1 MKFVVLKSEDIDKV
15 ANKNEIATL
24 NSLSL
29 KINNMRFNEGRT
41 TNPEYL
47 VVNKDEP
54 YAEQVLHLI
63 IKHEGE
69 L

>member
-15 ANKNEIATL
+15 ANKNEIAAL

-41 TNPEYL
+41 PNPEYL

-54 YAEQVLHLI
+54 YAEKVLCLI
-63 IKHEGE
+63 MKHEGE